1 METIIS
7 PSKNLKEPQ
16 EEETWGK
23 KKKKNPIEGIYQI
36 QNTLVPHK
44 RAYTERNTVHFE
56 DQDFSSETMQD
67 TG

>member
-16 EEETWGK
+16 EEETCGE
-23 KKKKNPIEGIYQI
+23 KKKNYTKVYTKFKILK
-36 QNTLVPHK
+36 TTK
-44 RAYTERNTVHFE
+44 RAYAERNTVHFE
-56 DQDFSSETMQD
+56 DQDFSPETMQD